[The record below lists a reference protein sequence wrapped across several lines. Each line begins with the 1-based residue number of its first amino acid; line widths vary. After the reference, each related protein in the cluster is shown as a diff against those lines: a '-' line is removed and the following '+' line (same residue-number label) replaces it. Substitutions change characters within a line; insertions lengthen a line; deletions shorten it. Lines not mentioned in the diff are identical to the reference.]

1 MDNGY
6 LNWKK
11 DIGSKNTPIIDGNNV
26 FLVSDNGYF
35 VNLDRQTGKIIWS
48 TNILKV
54 LKKKKQKTRITGFI
68 MGSGKIYAV
77 SLNGYLIVCSA
88 VSGNVEYSKKIG
100 DTITTAPIISD
111 GSLYLLTEKP
121 RIFGFN

>member
-35 VNLDRQTGKIIWS
+35 VNLDRRSGKIIWS

-54 LKKKKQKTRITGFI
+54 LKSKKQKTYITGFV

-88 VSGNVEYSKKIG
+88 VSGNTEYFRKIG
-100 DTITTAPIISD
+100 DTIIANPIISN
-111 GSLYLLTEKP
+111 GSLYILTEKS